1 MRVDIHVTGVGI
13 LYESITA
20 LPDLF
25 GARITTREQIAMAIE
40 SNSEERIVTYTEA
53 YYEELASEE
62 EIYLEET
69 EEELRAYLLSLVP
82 D

>member
-1 MRVDIHVTGVGI
+1 
-13 LYESITA
+13 
-20 LPDLF
+20 
-25 GARITTREQIAMAIE
+25 MAIE
-40 SNSEERIVTYTEA
+40 SNSEERIVTYTET

>member
-1 MRVDIHVTGVGI
+1 
-13 LYESITA
+13 
-20 LPDLF
+20 
-25 GARITTREQIAMAIE
+25 MAIE
-40 SNSEERIVTYTEA
+40 SNEETIVTYNEV

>member
-1 MRVDIHVTGVGI
+1 
-13 LYESITA
+13 
-20 LPDLF
+20 
-25 GARITTREQIAMAIE
+25 MAIE

-69 EEELRAYLLSLVP
+69 EEELRAYLLSLVSDYYINP
-82 D
+82 SKNSRRSRA